1 MSLVLICA
9 DLALQDSL
17 TSVTH
22 TSQCRMEQSEVE
34 GRMSE
39 PAKKRKQFTGALV
52 WILEMQSD

>member
-22 TSQCRMEQSEVE
+22 TSHCRREE
-34 GRMSE
+34 GE
-39 PAKKRKQFTGALV
+39 TGKEKTKRSTTVLV
-52 WILEMQSD
+52 WI